1 MKRISKMPRRT
12 ANRSITLLATLVI
25 FAVVDTTHGQTLLRG
40 TKPAHPVAAQT
51 ARKTDGKTTPAKKP
65 AKRPPANSS
74 QTGTTANVAE
84 GVAVQ
89 AALDRAGYSP
99 GIIDG
104 LIGTKTTTAIRA
116 FQSARGLPATGKLD
130 RETRLALGV
139 DAAPATTPYRLTA
152 ADQSQVGPCPTDWIA
167 KSKASHLGFESLAD
181 VAAHHGHCS
190 RRLLER
196 LNVGKDLSKLK
207 VGDMVV
213 IPNVERRPASKSAA
227 RVQIDFA
234 TKTVKAFD
242 ASGALLTLMHCS
254 IAREV
259 SQRPSGACKVAT
271 ISLNPTYTFR
281 PESWP
286 EAKGID
292 RPLLIPP
299 GARNPVGLC
308 WIGLDKKGYGIHGT
322 PEPELIGKTGSH
334 GCIRLANWDVLRLS
348 EMVSIGTAVTFIDSS
363 AGAVAQAE

>member
-1 MKRISKMPRRT
+1 MPRRT
-12 ANRSITLLATLVI
+12 ALRPITLLATLVI
-25 FAVVDTTHGQTLLRG
+25 FAIVDAAHGQTLLRG
-40 TKPAHPVAAQT
+40 TKPAHPVAAQPP
-51 ARKTDGKTTPAKKP
+51 RKSDGKSAPAKKP
-65 AKRPPANSS
+65 AAKKPP
-74 QTGTTANVAE
+74 TGDSHTGATANFAE

-104 LIGTKTTTAIRA
+104 LIGTKTTTGLRA
-116 FQSARGLPATGKLD
+116 FQSAHGLPATGKLD

-139 DAAPATTPYRLTA
+139 DATPATTPYRLTQ
-152 ADQSQVGPCPTDWIA
+152 ADQSQVGPCPADWIA
-167 KSKASHLGFESLAD
+167 KSKASHLGFESLAA

-196 LNVGKDLSKLK
+196 LNVGKDLSKLN

-213 IPNVERRPASKSAA
+213 IPNVERRAASKSAA
-227 RVQIDFA
+227 RVEIDFA
-234 TKTVKAFD
+234 TKTLKAFD
-242 ASGALLTLMHCS
+242 ASGKLLTLMHCS
-254 IAREV
+254 IARDI
-259 SQRPSGACKVAT
+259 SQRPSGAGKVAT

-286 EAKGID
+286 EVKGID
-292 RPLLIPP
+292 RPLQIPP

-308 WIGLDKKGYGIHGT
+308 WIGLDMKGYGIHGT

-334 GCIRLANWDVLRLS
+334 GCIRLTNWDVLRLS
-348 EMVSIGTAVTFIDSS
+348 EMVSIGTTVTFIDGGG
-363 AGAVAQAE
+363 GAVARAE